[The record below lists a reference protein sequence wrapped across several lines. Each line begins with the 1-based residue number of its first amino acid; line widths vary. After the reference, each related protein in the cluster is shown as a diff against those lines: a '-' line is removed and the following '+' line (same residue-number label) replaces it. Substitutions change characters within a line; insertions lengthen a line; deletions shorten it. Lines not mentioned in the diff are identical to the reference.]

1 MTNSSIIVT
10 NSDGSSSNN
19 NNQLIQF
26 NPASQLPIKLTG
38 STNFSTWKAQIEML
52 LHGHDLYGFL
62 DGTNPAPPTT
72 ISEKETQI
80 PNPAFKLWFRQDKL
94 IQNALLASVD
104 STLASTVA
112 TAASAK
118 SAYDSLH
125 TAFAN
130 KSQTRIFSLRDQLAR
145 LTKENRTIAVCLHE
159 IRSIADELATAG
171 SPVTNAKIE
180 LYEKLLDHELFLKHA
195 ELAQGPAPITAAVA
209 QSHYSNNLRS
219 SRRSQPPSQWRPSSP
234 QSAAPSTGWRPAS
247 TTNYNGSRVRCQLC
261 DRYGHSTKVCRS
273 RSHNH
278 FEAKANFAS
287 TSNQP
292 NLPWIVD
299 SGVSHHITADT
310 QHLAYP
316 HDNNGASSISM
327 GDGNIIPIT
336 HSGTACLSTPNHTFH
351 LKNTLCAPAIKQNL
365 LSVSKFCSENS
376 TSIEFSPNSFCVK
389 DLQSGVTLMRGQS
402 KDGLYQWPQSSMH
415 SPPGPQ

>member
-171 SPVTNAKIE
+171 SPVTNAKI
-180 LYEKLLDHELFLKHA
+180 
-195 ELAQGPAPITAAVA
+195 G
-209 QSHYSNNLRS
+209 
-219 SRRSQPPSQWRPSSP
+219 
-234 QSAAPSTGWRPAS
+234 
-247 TTNYNGSRVRCQLC
+247 C
-261 DRYGHSTKVCRS
+261 
-273 RSHNH
+273 
-278 FEAKANFAS
+278 
-287 TSNQP
+287 
-292 NLPWIVD
+292 
-299 SGVSHHITADT
+299 
-310 QHLAYP
+310 
-316 HDNNGASSISM
+316 
-327 GDGNIIPIT
+327 
-336 HSGTACLSTPNHTFH
+336 
-351 LKNTLCAPAIKQNL
+351 
-365 LSVSKFCSENS
+365 
-376 TSIEFSPNSFCVK
+376 
-389 DLQSGVTLMRGQS
+389 
-402 KDGLYQWPQSSMH
+402 
-415 SPPGPQ
+415 